1 MRPDVPPNP
10 DPIPGPPPITPPP
23 MEPPTEPEVPFPPT
37 GPEVVPPS
45 IPEKPDLPPIPH
57 SENPAGGDLAGEK
70 KDEDN
75 AYKWAVG
82 GDEQRELVLEG
93 EPTAPGDAKPQ

>member
-10 DPIPGPPPITPPP
+10 DPIPGPPPTTPPP

-45 IPEKPDLPPIPH
+45 IPDKPDLPPPTRGH
-57 SENPAGGDLAGEK
+57 AEAGQDQVTVD
-70 KDEDN
+70 KDQDN
-75 AYKWAVG
+75 AYKWSTG

-93 EPTAPGDAKPQ
+93 EPTQPSDAEPQ